1 MQPSNIWWILGLIFI
16 IIGIVLLIIHIE
28 KEKVTTNGTIQR
40 VTLYGGIIL
49 LVLGVIL
56 VGVWIIKKFSGK
68 KQVAPIPTNQNF
80 NIGSPDGMG
89 SPQMGY
95 PQMGSPQMGSPQMG
109 SPQMNSQMMPQP
121 GVQVANYDRS
131 VQMQGYPSQAMY
143 GYGPQMN
150 NGLQYNPNENYF

>member
-1 MQPSNIWWILGLIFI
+1 MQASNIWWILGLIFI

-89 SPQMGY
+89 YPQMSSPQMGY
-95 PQMGSPQMGSPQMG
+95 PQMS
-109 SPQMNSQMMPQP
+109 SQMMPQP

>member
-1 MQPSNIWWILGLIFI
+1 MQASNIWWILGLIFI
-16 IIGIVLLIIHIE
+16 IIGIVLLIVHIE

-40 VTLYGGIIL
+40 VTLYGGIII

-68 KQVAPIPTNQNF
+68 KQVAPMSTNQNF

-89 SPQMGY
+89 SPQMG
-95 PQMGSPQMGSPQMG
+95 SPQMGYP
-109 SPQMNSQMMPQP
+109 MMPQP

-150 NGLQYNPNENYF
+150 NGLQYNPNDNYF